1 MGPMTPLHLIAN
13 LTTYL
18 LDFLAMHADLSS
30 SLSSC
35 CNIASM
41 KKITNSYASWPSLIS
56 LLHLSFFFNS
66 WNCFSS
72 SDQVILDCGY
82 AGNSSF
88 NGKTWIG
95 DVNLFPDYY
104 EETRIGRVISNIT
117 GKVPENPYATARFF
131 PSSFT
136 YSFPMSPGLKFIR
149 LHFYPTSYTAMDQMS
164 RAEFSVTS
172 GNYTFLNNF
181 SSSVMASI
189 LKSPY
194 FTKDFLLNLKK
205 QSLNIT
211 FAPSPHVS
219 DAFAFVNGIEIYS
232 MSLKLSDYGV
242 KETSNATSIQDESA
256 LEILHRINVGSDS
269 LNEPFWIGLDD
280 QLHIQGSRNGTP
292 IEAYDDH
299 IDYNKSSWTLSEY
312 GAPGDLYSTART
324 IGGSDEAAN
333 VGYNLTW
340 TFPVDSGFKYI
351 VRLHFC
357 EIQLYVTEVKQRVF
371 NVYINNKTV
380 ESSLDIVSMAGGP
393 LVAMHRDYII
403 TVSEMKEGRNDLW
416 LALATNTDSKPQL
429 ADVILNGVEILK
441 LSDTSNNLAA
451 HAQVENRA
459 KTTLSNIF
467 LGLVLGIVFGICLVS
482 LIVYLVSHW
491 ISKRYEK
498 NLGKTS
504 SLNVKSSDHCR
515 QIPLQEIRA
524 ATNNFSEALVLGCGG
539 FGKVYEGLL
548 EDGFTKVAV
557 KRKNPESHQGIQE
570 FKTEI
575 ELLSTF
581 RHMNIVSLLGYCQE
595 DSELI
600 LIYDYMA
607 HGTLR
612 DHLYGTQ
619 NPPLSWTQRL
629 KICIGA
635 ARGLHY
641 LHTGTEHS
649 IIHRDIKSTNILL
662 DQDWVAKVSDFGL
675 SKVGKTARSFRNQ
688 VSSGLKG
695 TFGYLDPEYGR
706 NRTLTRKSD
715 VYSFGVVLFEVLCA
729 RPAVNREPN
738 EDDQTNVSLA
748 RWAVHC
754 YRSEKVDVLI
764 EPYLRG
770 KIMSECLTTFV
781 DIAVRCLASRQID
794 RPSISDVLCK
804 LEQALLLQ
812 EKADG
817 NIQIKDA

>member
-1 MGPMTPLHLIAN
+1 
-13 LTTYL
+13 
-18 LDFLAMHADLSS
+18 
-30 SLSSC
+30 
-35 CNIASM
+35 M
-41 KKITNSYASWPSLIS
+41 KKITNSYTSWPSLVS
-56 LLHLSFFFNS
+56 LLHLSFLFNS
-66 WNCFSS
+66 RNCLSINSSSNSS
-72 SDQVILDCGY
+72 SDQVILDCGK
-82 AGNSSF
+82 AGTSSF
-88 NGKTWIG
+88 NGKTWVG
-95 DVNLFPDYY
+95 DINLFPDYY
-104 EETRIGRVISNIT
+104 EETTIGHVISEPT
-117 GKVPENPYATARFF
+117 GNVPKSPYSTARFF
-131 PSSFT
+131 GSSFT
-136 YSFPMSPGLKFIR
+136 YSFPMSHGLKFIR
-149 LHFYPTSYTAMDQMS
+149 LHFYPTSYTAKHQIS
-164 RAEFSVTS
+164 KAEFSVIS
-172 GNYTFLNNF
+172 GNYTLLNNF
-181 SSSVMASI
+181 SPSVMAST

-194 FTKDFLLNLKK
+194 FTKDYFLNLKK
-205 QSLNIT
+205 HFLNIT
-211 FAPSPHVS
+211 FVPSQDAS

-232 MSLKLSDYGV
+232 VSLKLSDYGV
-242 KETSNATSIQDESA
+242 KETSSATSIRDEPA
-256 LEILHRINVGSDS
+256 LEILYRINVGTDS
-269 LNEPFWIGLDD
+269 LNEPFWMGLDD
-280 QLHIQGSRNGTP
+280 QLYIQGSRNGTP

-299 IDYNKSSWTLSEY
+299 IDYNKSYWTLSEY
-312 GAPGDLYSTART
+312 GAPGNLYSTART

-357 EIQLYVTEVKQRVF
+357 EIQLNVTEVNQRVF

-380 ESSLDIVSMAGGP
+380 ESSLDIVAMAGGP
-393 LVAMHRDYII
+393 LVAMHKDYII
-403 TVSEMKEGRNDLW
+403 MVSEAKEQRNGLW
-416 LALATNTDSKPQL
+416 LALQTNADSKPKL
-429 ADVILNGVEILK
+429 SDVILNGIEIMK
-441 LSDTSNNLAA
+441 FSDASNNLAA
-451 HAQVENRA
+451 HVQVE
-459 KTTLSNIF
+459 KGGKSTIPSNIL
-467 LGLVLGIVFGICLVS
+467 LGMVLGIVVGICLVS

-491 ISKRYEK
+491 ISKRYDK

-504 SLNVKSSDHCR
+504 SLIVKSSEHCR
-515 QIPLQEIRA
+515 QFPLEEIRA

-557 KRKNPESHQGIQE
+557 KRKNTESRQGVQE

-595 DSELI
+595 DNELI

-607 HGTLR
+607 RGNLR
-612 DHLYGTQ
+612 DHLYETQ

-675 SKVGKTARSFRNQ
+675 SKVGKTAGSCGNQ
-688 VSSGLKG
+688 VSPGPKG

-754 YRSEKVDVLI
+754 YGSEKIDVLI

-770 KIMSECLTTFV
+770 NIMPECLTTFV
-781 DIAVRCLASRQID
+781 EIAVRCLASRQKD
-794 RPSISDVLCK
+794 RPSINDVLCK

-812 EKADG
+812 EKADV
-817 NIQIKDA
+817 NVQIKDA